1 MTKNAVG
8 EGDAGDIIKKSLDD
22 GTSKMDFYAVSG
34 SGTQTINI
42 VLGKGKLIERFL
54 TEEQLLQASISLL
67 TSALE
72 NMGAL
77 NVTHSSDTVTVLGKD
92 HAALRI
98 QAEYQG
104 VSIDEILCM
113 VRKGSYLSTI
123 TITDM
128 TGSPADEALDYFQTI
143 D

>member
-1 MTKNAVG
+1 
-8 EGDAGDIIKKSLDD
+8 
-22 GTSKMDFYAVSG
+22 
-34 SGTQTINI
+34 
-42 VLGKGKLIERFL
+42 
-54 TEEQLLQASISLL
+54 
-67 TSALE
+67 
-72 NMGAL
+72 
-77 NVTHSSDTVTVLGKD
+77 VTHSSDTVTVLGKD